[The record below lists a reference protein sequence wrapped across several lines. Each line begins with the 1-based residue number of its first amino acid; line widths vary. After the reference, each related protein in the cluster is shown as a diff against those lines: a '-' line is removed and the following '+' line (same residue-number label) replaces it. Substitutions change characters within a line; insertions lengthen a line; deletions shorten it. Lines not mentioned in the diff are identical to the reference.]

1 MSKVNT
7 SPGHARVDDSFSH
20 KARVS
25 GRRNVPGRGLL
36 VIGGLVVLLLAV
48 GPLLFG
54 TYLLNILIQAFF
66 FSIVAVTVDILWG
79 YTGYLTFGQSAFFGI
94 GAYSAGLV
102 FTHGGFSAG
111 YVLLALGAAIAVTAA
126 VAALLG
132 WLSFYRGAS
141 PFFATVMSL
150 VLPIVLSQLL
160 LSGGEWTGSS
170 SGLTGYP
177 TFDLSFAAWYWIA
190 GAALLIIATLA
201 WLFVRSDGGRVLAA
215 IRDNESR
222 CSYLGINTSLVK
234 IILLIATAVIAGLA
248 GFGYGSFSGVVAPEL
263 TGFILGTQL
272 IIWVALGGRGTLW
285 GPVTGALLINVGTSY
300 LSSSMPF
307 AWQLILGAAFV
318 TVIVLLPQG
327 LMPLL
332 LKPLRHLAGSGA
344 ESELVERAV
353 RAEHKHPPSE
363 PALQMSGV
371 AKNFGSLKVLQ
382 GIDLSADAGELVGL
396 IGPNGA
402 GKTTLM
408 RCMSDGVERSAGT
421 VALCGHDIRQLPPD
435 RCVHFGLGRKF
446 QNANIFDTLTVSEC
460 LRIAG
465 TIVER
470 PSLFRRARTLA
481 LPPYAL
487 EVVRTTGLDRKLGAV
502 AKDLSHGE
510 QQALELAMVL
520 ALEPRIVL
528 LDEPTAGLTKT
539 ERTQIGDVLVTLAR
553 QYRLCC
559 LLVEHDLDFV
569 AGIATRI
576 VVLHQGRIVMQG
588 NFDDVVN
595 SELVR
600 TIYAGSAQ
608 AAAPGGTH
616 THRDAS

>member
-1 MSKVNT
+1 MAKVDA
-7 SPGHARVDDSFSH
+7 SPHGAGDQAVQNDE
-20 KARVS
+20 RVS
-25 GRRNVPGRGLL
+25 NGRTIHGRGLL
-36 VIGGLVVLLLAV
+36 VAGGLAVVLLAA
-48 GPLLFG
+48 GPLVFG
-54 TYLLNILIQAFF
+54 SYLLNVLIQAFF

-79 YTGYLTFGQSAFFGI
+79 YTGYLTFGQSAFFGL
-94 GAYSAGLV
+94 GAYAAGLV

-111 YVLLALGAAIAVTAA
+111 YVALAVGAAIAVTAA

-160 LSGGEWTGSS
+160 LSGGAWTGSS
-170 SGLTGYP
+170 SGLTGYE
-177 TFDLSFAAWYWIA
+177 TFDLSLQAWYWLV
-190 GAALLIIATLA
+190 GAALLAVASIA

-222 CSYLGINTSLVK
+222 CAYLGINTSLVK
-234 IILLIATAVIAGLA
+234 IVLLVATAAIAGVA

-263 TGFILGTQL
+263 AGFVLGTQL

-285 GPVTGALLINVGTSY
+285 GPVIGALLINVGTAY
-300 LSSSMPF
+300 LSGSMPF

-318 TVIVLLPQG
+318 AVIVLLPQG
-327 LMPLL
+327 LVPLL
-332 LKPLRHLAGSGA
+332 LKPLRHLAGHGA
-344 ESELVERAV
+344 EPKLVERDVGAAHE
-353 RAEHKHPPSE
+353 RALSV
-363 PALQMSGV
+363 PALQMNGV
-371 AKNFGSLKVLQ
+371 AKHYGSLKVLQ
-382 GIDLSADAGELVGL
+382 GIDLNADGGELVGL

-408 RCMSDGVERSAGT
+408 RCMSDGAERSAGT
-421 VALCGHDIRQLPPD
+421 VTLCGNDVRQLPPD

-446 QNANIFDTLTVSEC
+446 QNANIFETLTVAEC

-465 TIVER
+465 TIIER
-470 PSLFRRARTLA
+470 PSLLRRSATLA

-487 EVVRTTGLDRKLGAV
+487 EVLRTTHLDQRLGAV
-502 AKDLSHGE
+502 AKDLSHGQ

-539 ERTQIGDVLVTLAR
+539 ERTQIGNVLAALAH

-569 AGIATRI
+569 AEIATRI

-588 NFDDVVN
+588 NFDEVVN

-600 TIYAGSAQ
+600 TIYAGTAQ
-608 AAAPGGTH
+608 SAAAGENVGQ
-616 THRDAS
+616 REAS